1 MLKYTLCCCLSYDKV
16 TFGNVEGVFVM
27 EKDYS
32 MAIYPYLMVGIDLDT
47 ADDIVAKRLEQQFW
61 ELEPYIGGCPMFST
75 DKEENERLTNELMD
89 AFIKV
94 LEYNGVK
101 IVKKR
106 GKYVRRAK

>member
-1 MLKYTLCCCLSYDKV
+1 
-16 TFGNVEGVFVM
+16 M

-32 MAIYPYLMVGIDLDT
+32 MEIYPYLMVGIDLDT

-61 ELEPYIGGCPMFST
+61 DIEPFIVGCPMFST
-75 DKEENERLTNELMD
+75 DKEENQRMTDELKE

-94 LEYNGVK
+94 LDYNGVK